1 MYYKFMLCLCITIT
15 CITSIRYLV
24 FKNLAWSLFW
34 VQSYTCVFNFKIK
47 RLPFNISF
55 YGIVVLHLFIDSF
68 FFSFSLFFHPGKSS
82 LIIQFVENQF
92 VDNYEPTIENSK
104 Y

>member
-1 MYYKFMLCLCITIT
+1 MCLI
-15 CITSIRYLV
+15 L
-24 FKNLAWSLFW
+24 
-34 VQSYTCVFNFKIK
+34 
-47 RLPFNISF
+47 RLKDYHLIFD
-55 YGIVVLHLFIDSF
+55 GIIVLHLFIDSF
-68 FFSFSLFFHPGKSS
+68 FFSFFSLFFHPGKSS